1 MKSNF
6 MNHPASRNLI
16 PSHSPFDI
24 VNYVCTWSTQ
34 GVVCG
39 NGKTVRDVLTDEA
52 LFGEN
57 GWAYHFDESIR
68 KDLIFLLDDGWDLPL
83 SENGQDNQDYYGSF
97 ILDPIKFP
105 GYGSTYVDRLKT
117 LSDKVKAAGWYGLG
131 VWVCCQE
138 DAAHKTAD
146 GRWDENYWIDKI
158 LWSKASGICYWK
170 NDWGNH
176 AYTHAW
182 RQFISNIANRYYPEL
197 IIEHITGDHGTNDP
211 LGCGTCQPRIEN
223 MLHCASYSDV
233 FRSYDV
239 TTQLSAATTM
249 DRVSRILKDIHIL
262 PGDHMGLLNCED
274 ELYLAAALGLSAG
287 VMRSK
292 LNGKGDLDEVSRM
305 VAWHR
310 IAPPFDLSAYPNR
323 VSEEIL
329 TDVWHFT
336 NDTWDTTIQHKTVK
350 QHAAAAVSRGIALPV
365 VQGDEIPFLAAS
377 RNPVTGAVSIVTL
390 RRTSEESANHLVY
403 SDISLNVGAL
413 TGPIGIFGVY
423 KTLTLTF
430 DRDITGLTILAQD
443 LKGQTAFD
451 ITDLVTLQGNTVILS
466 GALLKTIGTEAATAG
481 DPSEPGL
488 VLQLGDRTDWVPPA
502 SPLSRA

>member
-1 MKSNF
+1 MESILT
-6 MNHPASRNLI
+6 HYRTSYNLV
-16 PSHSPFDI
+16 PDHSQFRI

-57 GWAYHFDESIR
+57 GWAYHFDESVR

-138 DAAHKTAD
+138 DADHKTKD
-146 GRWDENYWIDKI
+146 GSWDENYWMDKV

-182 RQFISNIANRYYPEL
+182 RQFISDIANRYYPEL
-197 IIEHITGDHGTNDP
+197 IIEHITGDYGTNDP
-211 LGCGTCQPRIEN
+211 LGSGTCEAKIEN
-223 MLHCASYSDV
+223 MLRCASYSDV

-239 TTQLSAATTM
+239 TTQLSTATTM
-249 DRVSRILKDIHIL
+249 DRVTRILKDVRIL

-287 VMRSK
+287 VMRSR

-310 IAPPFDLSAYPNR
+310 IAPPFDLSAYPNH

-336 NDTWDTTIQHKTVK
+336 DDTWDATIQHKTVK
-350 QHAAAAVSRGIALPV
+350 QYAAAAVSRGVDLPV
-365 VQGDEIPFLAAS
+365 VNSEEIPFLAAS

-390 RRTSEESANHLVY
+390 RRTSEGSANHLVD
-403 SDISLNVGAL
+403 SDVCWNVGAL
-413 TGPIGIFGVY
+413 TGPVGIFGVY
-423 KTLTLTF
+423 KTLTLSF

-443 LKGQTAFD
+443 LKGCTAFD
-451 ITDLVTLQGNTVILS
+451 ITGLVTAECNKLVLS
-466 GALLKTIGTEAATAG
+466 GELLKAIGTEAAAAN
-481 DPSEPGL
+481 DPSEPAL
-488 VLQLGDRTDWVPPA
+488 VLQIGSKDDWVMPEPA
-502 SPLSRA
+502 HDRI